1 MKKLVSTC
9 LFLSMAAA
17 MCAQHSVARQWN
29 EALLDAIRND
39 FARPTVHARNLFHT
53 SAAMYDVW
61 AIFSPGDST
70 YLLGNTVH
78 DFTSPFD
85 GFPQDALVVEDA
97 RAKAISY
104 AMYRLINHRFKQSPG
119 YPDVQVIIDS
129 LFIQEL
135 GYDTA
140 FTSTDYA
147 TGSPAA
153 LGNYIAG
160 QYIAYG
166 LQDGANEQNGYENQF
181 YTPVNEFLNTESPG
195 NPNITDPNRWQPL
208 AFDVFIDQSG
218 NVFPNRVPEFV
229 GAEWGWVEPFS
240 LTDDE
245 RVLKERDGIQFPLYH
260 DPGPPPYLD
269 PVGGSGMSDEYKWNF
284 ALVAVWS
291 GHLDANLDQEVDI
304 SPASLG
310 NFDIN
315 DLPQDF
321 SDYDQFYDL
330 INGGG
335 ASTGYPANPVTGE
348 DYAPQIVQLG
358 DYARI
363 LAEFWADGPDSETPP
378 GHWFTLLNYV
388 HDHPLTEKRWAG
400 QGPLIDD
407 LEWDIKS
414 YFTLGGAMHDVA
426 VSVWG
431 LKGYYDYIRPVSAI
445 RYMADRGQSSDTT
458 LPNYHV
464 AGIPLIDGHIELVM
478 EEDPLVGFNQRN
490 LHKIKIRAWKGPD
503 YIDDPETDVA
513 GVGWIL
519 AENWWP
525 YQRPSFITPPFA
537 GYVSGHSTFSRA
549 AAEILTRITG
559 SPYFPGGMG
568 VFDADQNEFLVF
580 EEGPST
586 DIELQWASYQ
596 DASDQCSLSRI
607 WGGIHPPADD
617 LNGRRIGEIIGNEA
631 FDFALT
637 YFAEETVSRNE
648 SPATNHDFQ
657 IYPNPVND
665 LLTINSPTAAGFDV
679 ELRSTDGRLLSRQS
693 TNGKSMEVNT
703 NNLPTGTYVLLIRS
717 EEVAFTQLVVK

>member
-1 MKKLVSTC
+1 MKKLICTY
-9 LFLSMAAA
+9 LLLSLVTIL
-17 MCAQHSVARQWN
+17 CAQHSVARQWN

-53 SAAMYDVW
+53 SAAMYDAW
-61 AIFSPGDST
+61 AVFSPGDST
-70 YLLGNTVH
+70 YLLGNSVH
-78 DFTSPFD
+78 DFSSTFD
-85 GFPQDALVVEDA
+85 GFPVDGIDRDEA
-97 RAKAISY
+97 RAEAISY
-104 AMYRLINHRFKQSPG
+104 AMYRLLNHRFAPSPG
-119 YPDVQVIIDS
+119 YDDIRPLVDS

-140 FTSTDYA
+140 FISTDYA

-153 LGNYIAG
+153 LGNYIAS

-166 LQDGANEQNGYENQF
+166 MQDGANEQNGYANQF
-181 YTPVNEFLNTESPG
+181 YTPVNEFLNTEGPG

-240 LTDDE
+240 LTDTD
-245 RVLKERDGIQFPLYH
+245 RVTKERDGIQFPIYH

-269 PVGGSGMSDEYKWNF
+269 PVNGEGMSDAYKWNF
-284 ALVAVWS
+284 SLVAVWS
-291 GHLDANLDQEVDI
+291 GHLDATLDQEVDI

-310 NFDIN
+310 NFDIDN
-315 DLPQDF
+315 LPQDF
-321 SDYDQFYDL
+321 NNYDQFYDL

-335 ASTGYPANPVTGE
+335 ASTGYATNPVTGE
-348 DYAPQIVQLG
+348 DYAPQMVQLG

-378 GHWFTLLNYV
+378 GHWFTILNYV
-388 HDHPLTEKRWAG
+388 HDHPLTEKRWMG
-400 QGPLIDD
+400 EGPVIDD

-414 YFTLGGAMHDVA
+414 YFALGGAMHDVA

-445 RYMADRGQSSDTT
+445 RYMADQGQSSDTT
-458 LPNYHV
+458 LPNYNV
-464 AGIPLIDGHIELVM
+464 AGIPLIEGHIELVL
-478 EEDPLVGFNQRN
+478 EDDPLVGFNQRN
-490 LHKIKIRAWKGPD
+490 LHKIKIWAWRGPD
-503 YIDDPETDVA
+503 YINDPDTDVA

-549 AAEILTRITG
+549 AAEVLTRITG

-568 VFDADQNEFLVF
+568 IFDAFENEFLVF

-586 DIELQWASYQ
+586 DIELQWASYR

-637 YFAEETVSRNE
+637 HFGEEMVSSND
-648 SPATNHDFQ
+648 SPVTDHDFQ

-665 LLTINSPTAAGFDV
+665 LLTISSPTAAGFDV
-679 ELRSTDGRLLSRQS
+679 ELRSTDGRLLSRRS
-693 TNGKSMEVNT
+693 TNGQAMELNT
-703 NNLPTGTYVLLIRS
+703 NNLPAGTYVLLIQNAEGR
-717 EEVAFTQLVVK
+717 FTQLVVK